1 MPTGGR
7 RVGAG
12 RKPTGKPTTKANIY
26 VADRKLING
35 YALSL
40 GIPVNE
46 LMHRVFTH
54 SDFEQYFRKINN
66 IQEDEV

>member
-1 MPTGGR
+1 MATGGA

-12 RKPTGKPTTKANIY
+12 RPKTNKPTTKATIY
-26 VADRKLING
+26 RADRKIIND

-54 SDFEQYFRKINN
+54 KDFESYNTKIHDDFH
-66 IQEDEV
+66 E

>member
-1 MPTGGR
+1 MATGDA

-12 RKPTGKPTTKANIY
+12 RPKTNKPTTKATIY
-26 VADRKLING
+26 RADRKIIND

-54 SDFEQYFRKINN
+54 KEFENYLAKI
-66 IQEDEV
+66 QDM